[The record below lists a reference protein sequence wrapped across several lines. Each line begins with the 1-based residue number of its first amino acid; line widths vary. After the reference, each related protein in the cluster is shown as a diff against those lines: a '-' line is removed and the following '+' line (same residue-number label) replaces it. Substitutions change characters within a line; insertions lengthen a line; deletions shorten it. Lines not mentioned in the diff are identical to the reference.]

1 MAKIP
6 FRERLAQGPILADG
20 AMGTMLHQT
29 GVRLHACFDSLNVS
43 DPGLVANV
51 HRQYIEAGSEI
62 IETNTFSA
70 NPLKLKEYN
79 LQDDTIE
86 INQAGYEL
94 AHRVVE
100 ATFRDNVYIAGSVG
114 PLGVHL
120 APYGRLREE
129 QAYDAF
135 RKQISALIHSGVDLI
150 LLETFSDLSEIEIAI
165 KVARDVRAE
174 IPIVASMTF
183 TRDDRTLMGDTPASV
198 AKALH
203 QAGVDVIG
211 VNCSSGPSQLRRI
224 LTLMQRTVPEARF
237 SVMPNAGWPEM
248 VNGRVLYPATPDYF
262 GDYAKSFVEAGAT
275 IIGGCC
281 GTTPQHI
288 QAMRKA
294 LDDQSSTPAIFVS
307 LPEAEANGDVDVP
320 EQPTELQRKLQ
331 AGKFVI
337 TVEMAPPRSFVAQ
350 KVLAAAEML
359 HSAGVDTINVSD
371 SPMARLRMSPWA
383 VAHFIQDQIGMETV
397 LHFPTRGRNL
407 LRVQGDLLASH
418 ALGVRNIFVVMGD
431 PTHIGDYPDAFDH
444 HDVVPTGL
452 LKIIKHQFNQGMDQA
467 GNSISQPT
475 SFFVGTALNFNP
487 PDLNKEVNLLKKKID
502 SGADFALTQPVFEP
516 AAAERFLRRY
526 EELMGKLEIPI
537 LAGILPLYSSRHG
550 NFLHNEVPGIVIP
563 DNIKDRIERA
573 GENAATEGVHIAQEL
588 ILELK
593 GMVQGVYLMPQFGR
607 YNLAAE
613 IVDALALPTPL

>member
-1 MAKIP
+1 MPKIP
-6 FRERLAQGPILADG
+6 FRERLSQGPILADG

-29 GVRLHACFDSLNVS
+29 GVRLHACFDALNVS

-51 HRQYIEAGSEI
+51 HRQFIEAGAEI

-70 NPLKLKEYN
+70 NPLKLAEYN
-79 LQDDTIE
+79 LQNETIE

-94 AHRVVE
+94 AHRVID
-100 ATFRDNVYIAGSVG
+100 AAFRDNVYISGSVG

-120 APYGRLREE
+120 APYGRLRRE

-135 RKQISALIHSGVDLI
+135 RKQISALIHSGVDL
-150 LLETFSDLSEIEIAI
+150 LTLETFSDLNEIEIAI
-165 KVARDVRAE
+165 KVARDIRSE
-174 IPIVASMTF
+174 IPIVASITF
-183 TRDDRTLMGDTPASV
+183 TRDDRTLMGDTPA
-198 AKALH
+198 AAARALQ

-224 LTLMQRTVPEARF
+224 LNVMHRAAPNAKF

-248 VNGRVLYPATPDYF
+248 VNGRVLYPATPEYF
-262 GDYAKSFVEAGAT
+262 GEYARAFVEAGAT

-281 GTTPQHI
+281 GTTPEHI
-288 QAMRKA
+288 ASMRRA
-294 LDDQSSTPAIFVS
+294 LDDKSPMPSIFVN
-307 LPEAEANGDVDVP
+307 LPEAEANGDVDLP

-331 AGKFVI
+331 AGKFVV

-350 KVLAAAEML
+350 KVIAAAEML
-359 HSAGVDTINVSD
+359 YSAGVDTINVSD

-383 VAHFIQDQIGMETV
+383 VAHFIQDRLGMETV

-452 LKIIKHQFNQGMDQA
+452 IKIIKQQLNQGVDQA

-475 SFFVGTALNFNP
+475 SFFVGTALNLNA
-487 PDLNKEVNLLKKKID
+487 PDLDKEVNLLKKKIEC
-502 SGADFALTQPVFEP
+502 GADFALTQPIFEP
-516 AAAERFLRRY
+516 AVAEKFLRRY
-526 EELMGKLEIPI
+526 EEIIAPLEIPV
-537 LAGILPLYSSRHG
+537 LVGILPLYSARHT

-563 DNIKDRIERA
+563 EHVKARIE
-573 GENAATEGVHIAQEL
+573 NAEDASKEGVRIAQEL
-588 ILELK
+588 MLDLK
-593 GMVQGVYLMPQFGR
+593 DIVQGAYLMPQFGR
-607 YNLAAE
+607 YHLAAE
-613 IVDALALPTPL
+613 VVDALALPTPT